1 MQRAAEAELQAYLRD
16 LQACRARPAPSPLLV
31 QRDATRVALPTAM
44 SSVQSCAAPNELE
57 FELDQPV
64 ASLLLS
70 QAFSQSRNHET
81 LLDWTAAYCSALP
94 AQPQTFMRAAPPG
107 GLMPLLP
114 EPRNYMAE
122 AAYGEANRYSNAW
135 ALYEVVRKGVVEVDL
150 HRRTEAALGRLA
162 RGEANSVRVNQH
174 VKLVNANGGQP
185 ANRAGR
191 PRELRLRAKI
201 SNVATLVVDPAE
213 RSAMRRVGAT
223 VARTGA
229 LGAAERA
236 TMMRILSES
245 RWQQQRWGR
254 VLASRGFGYGLAFV
268 NTAYVD
274 AVESQLIGADGVR
287 RFNGEEFVA
296 RSVGSQTGNVVS
308 ALAGVG
314 AGAVLV
320 IAAPAVATGAAI
332 AFVGLG
338 VGVLVQAVWSRYGVD
353 RALSNQVR
361 RAQGRAAQ

>member
-1 MQRAAEAELQAYLRD
+1 
-16 LQACRARPAPSPLLV
+16 
-31 QRDATRVALPTAM
+31 
-44 SSVQSCAAPNELE
+44 
-57 FELDQPV
+57 
-64 ASLLLS
+64 
-70 QAFSQSRNHET
+70 
-81 LLDWTAAYCSALP
+81 
-94 AQPQTFMRAAPPG
+94 
-107 GLMPLLP
+107 
-114 EPRNYMAE
+114 
-122 AAYGEANRYSNAW
+122 
-135 ALYEVVRKGVVEVDL
+135 
-150 HRRTEAALGRLA
+150 
-162 RGEANSVRVNQH
+162 
-174 VKLVNANGGQP
+174 
-185 ANRAGR
+185 
-191 PRELRLRAKI
+191 
-201 SNVATLVVDPAE
+201 
-213 RSAMRRVGAT
+213 
-223 VARTGA
+223 
-229 LGAAERA
+229 
-236 TMMRILSES
+236 MMRILSES